1 MFTYNHIMAKPHKNG
16 VPIIWAV
23 LYKELV
29 WITYG
34 FIILIHILQ
43 ELVFTAYV
51 SNWYATKCKCH

>member
-1 MFTYNHIMAKPHKNG
+1 MSIYNQIVKMPHKNG

-23 LYKELV
+23 LYKEPV

-34 FIILIHILQ
+34 FIILIHILR

-51 SNWYATKCKCH
+51 SNW